1 MIRMSF
7 SGGIYILLLLM
18 MFLFRKYVSDF
29 SSSKWVFFPSTLISE
44 SDHWTWT
51 NQPEYSCA
59 PYLVFPT
66 RLSLSFHSLFGCINP
81 CLVLICFTRFSPS
94 SSLSFL
100 VSCHVS
106 FSRIPLSV
114 SLLLH
119 SLLVTLPSPPMNV
132 SARWRNHRRSHQAAK
147 KNKRQRQN
155 DTISQQFVSLV
166 SASTAN
172 DCRTKENH
180 EQSSS
185 FHLPLNLFSHVNV
198 FAFLAFFLFLPSTSF
213 HESMSEGERQG
224 ISYCTLLGYF
234 GPDDV
239 WISMCL
245 AMRLNVT
252 QELQER
258 HYSSGL
264 DPSTNKTGN
273 TFPPS

>member
-1 MIRMSF
+1 
-7 SGGIYILLLLM
+7 
-18 MFLFRKYVSDF
+18 
-29 SSSKWVFFPSTLISE
+29 
-44 SDHWTWT
+44 
-51 NQPEYSCA
+51 
-59 PYLVFPT
+59 
-66 RLSLSFHSLFGCINP
+66 
-81 CLVLICFTRFSPS
+81 
-94 SSLSFL
+94 
-100 VSCHVS
+100 
-106 FSRIPLSV
+106 
-114 SLLLH
+114 
-119 SLLVTLPSPPMNV
+119 MNV
-132 SARWRNHRRSHQAAK
+132 SGRWRNHRRSHQAKK
-147 KNKRQRQN
+147 KNKGQRQN

-172 DCRTKENH
+172 DYRTRENH

-198 FAFLAFFLFLPSTSF
+198 FAFLAFFLFIDIYFFPWIN
-213 HESMSEGERQG
+213 EWGRERQG

-273 TFPPS
+273 TFLHCLGVKGVEFKWRKNKRSRLTDRWNELRVFLCLDHQLRLWWKENEQRGDERGGK